1 MACYHVATLG
11 NPTLLYMPRFPKTEI
26 TFVNS
31 PWRTLP
37 LLYCELTS
45 LPPMTKNKNKSALF
59 CTHGISARTSTT
71 LSVQCL
77 LDRHGTEKY
86 LLPNTETFEQ
96 VTQRD
101 CIHHHSGLH
110 QFHKLYTAVAS
121 TVNNLTIQE
130 ISVLER
136 RWIIFPTHSESVGHI
151 SNVPT
156 LFHLLNRIV
165 IWGPLKYHFPTRF
178 LFFLSLN
185 I

>member
-1 MACYHVATLG
+1 
-11 NPTLLYMPRFPKTEI
+11 
-26 TFVNS
+26 
-31 PWRTLP
+31 
-37 LLYCELTS
+37 
-45 LPPMTKNKNKSALF
+45 MTKNKNKSALF

-130 ISVLER
+130 ISVLEKEMDHSPYPLWKCR
-136 RWIIFPTHSESVGHI
+136 AHFQCPNFVSLTKQNSHLGTTKIHFSYEILIFPESEHLERNRNSITNSCCAIATI
-151 SNVPT
+151 SYK
-156 LFHLLNRIV
+156 IV
-165 IWGPLKYHFPTRF
+165 FEV
-178 LFFLSLN
+178 
-185 I
+185 